1 MYILIQLLSFLLPFQ
16 LSYHFRSLATS
27 VYGFEIDYLI
37 PAVYVTDIVALLI
50 IAFGLRRIKFSKKFF
65 VYSLL
70 FTVFVVVNIL
80 SSTLYIPAIYR
91 WLKVVEML
99 LLGLVLINLKD
110 FDIFKHFVK
119 PLSCSV
125 FIVCVLGILQYF
137 AGGSIGGAFYF
148 LGERSF
154 LFNDPNIAPFPY
166 STFSHPNSFAGFLL
180 VFGIFLLHYRSKFKS
195 RYFWALLV
203 LVSISLVLTNSLN
216 VYLTIGL
223 LMLLKLRE
231 NLLRSSKLGVSFGFF
246 AFDFTER
253 FITHRVELIKSSLV
267 MIKDNFWTGVGLNN
281 FIPNLVKVSNSY
293 INAWELQ
300 PVHNIFLLVFSEAG
314 ALGLLVFC
322 LLLLAGLTTNSY
334 GIIAILFTGLSDHY
348 WLTLQ
353 QNMLLFTYV
362 LAISRKLKLKSLK
375 SK

>member
-16 LSYHFRSLATS
+16 LSYHFRSLSTP

-37 PAVYVTDIVALLI
+37 PAIYITDIVALFV
-50 IAFGLRRIKFSKKFF
+50 IAVGLRHIKFSKKFF
-65 VYSLL
+65 VYSSL

-91 WLKVVEML
+91 WLKFIEML
-99 LLGLVLINLKD
+99 LLGLVLINFKD
-110 FDIFKHFVK
+110 LNVFKHIIK
-119 PLSCSV
+119 PLSYSV
-125 FIVCVLGILQYF
+125 FIISVLGILQF
-137 AGGSIGGAFYF
+137 AANGSIGGVFYL
-148 LGERSF
+148 LGERAFSF
-154 LFNDPNIAPFPY
+154 SDPNISPYPY

-180 VFGIFLLHYRSKFKS
+180 VFGIFLLQYRSKFKP
-195 RYFWALLV
+195 RYFWALSV
-203 LVSISLVLTNSLN
+203 LVSINLVLTNSLN

-231 NLLRSSKLGVSFGFF
+231 NLLRSSKLGLSFGFF
-246 AFDFTER
+246 AFDFSER

-300 PVHNIFLLVFSEAG
+300 PVHNIFLLVFSEVG
-314 ALGLLVFC
+314 FVGFVTFCFLVFSSFS
-322 LLLLAGLTTNSY
+322 LATIHYSLIT
-334 GIIAILFTGLSDHY
+334 ILVTGLSDHY

-362 LAISRKLKLKSLK
+362 LALSRLKQKH
-375 SK
+375 